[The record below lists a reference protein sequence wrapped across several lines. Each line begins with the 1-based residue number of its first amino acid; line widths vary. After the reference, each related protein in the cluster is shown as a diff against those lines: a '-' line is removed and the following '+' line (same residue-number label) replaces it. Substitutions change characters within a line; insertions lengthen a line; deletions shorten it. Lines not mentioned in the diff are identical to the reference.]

1 MMLKYCLTCDGHH
14 TVGQTCA
21 KREAQRY
28 AASRERRTR
37 GTAKWKAARAAA
49 RQRDG
54 QRCTGCGTDK
64 GLQVHHRVALKDGG
78 AKVRA
83 RELGD
88 ALLRLPRRPTPGEG
102 ATRKRPPLHPSPVL
116 REEIPGK
123 VDEGPLVG

>member
-78 AKVRA
+78 AKY
-83 RELGD
+83 ELANLETLCSD
-88 ALLRLPRRPTPGEG
+88 CHADRHRGEG